1 MNSLTNYISRLFLI
15 FAFALVVS
23 IGTAAAQ
30 PAARLIILRAPNYGW
45 NLAFRLEIDGHS
57 VGTFVQGHHFDG
69 WVPAGRHVL
78 TVYNV
83 PYATADQPTSAM
95 VNFRPGWTYVFSAM
109 WDSSLVFLKPA
120 GLPLSPGEIWQLRPP
135 R

>member
-1 MNSLTNYISRLFLI
+1 MRSLTNYISRLFLI

-45 NLAFRLEIDGHS
+45 NLAFRLEIDGRS
-57 VGTFVQGHHFDG
+57 AGTFVQGHNFDG
-69 WVPAGRHVL
+69 WVPAGRHIL

-83 PYATADQPTSAM
+83 PYATADQPTSTM

-120 GLPLSPGEIWQLRPP
+120 GAPLSPGEIWQLRPP